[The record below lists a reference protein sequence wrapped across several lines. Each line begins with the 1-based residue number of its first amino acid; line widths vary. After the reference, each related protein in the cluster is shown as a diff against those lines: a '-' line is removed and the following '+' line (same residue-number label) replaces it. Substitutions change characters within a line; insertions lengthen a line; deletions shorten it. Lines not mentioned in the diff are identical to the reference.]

1 MPGVRPVLRRLRV
14 TLESGAEELGELFS
28 DLGAVALAREG
39 GAVTG
44 EFEAGRPGAL
54 EDRVEAFLHL
64 VDPEGTARLETAVEG
79 GPWLEGWR
87 ALFHGADVGRFRVRP
102 PWAPLPAEGVPVIV
116 DPRGAFG
123 SGLHPSTQ
131 LALRLLDAE
140 VGARGGQSMLDVGA
154 GSGVLAVAAA
164 RCGLKVC
171 ALELEPSARA
181 ACSRTA
187 AANGVEL
194 EIRDVAP
201 AAVGRR
207 FELVIANLP
216 GPILRKLAGQ
226 LRAAIAP
233 GGTLI
238 VSGARVE
245 ELPGVLQAL
254 GGEAPELCT
263 HDAGWAAA
271 VLRQGWR

>member
-1 MPGVRPVLRRLRV
+1 MPGLPPELRRLRV
-14 TLESGAEELGELFS
+14 TLTSGAEDLSELFS

-39 GAVTG
+39 EVVTG

-64 VDPEGTARLETAVEG
+64 VDPAGTARLETALAG

-87 ALFHGADVGRFRVRP
+87 ALFLGADAGRFRIRP
-102 PWAPLPAEGVPVIV
+102 PWAPLPADGVPVIV

-123 SGLHPSTQ
+123 SGLHPSTR

-140 VGARGGQSMLDVGA
+140 VEARSGQSMLDVGA
-154 GSGVLAVAAA
+154 GSGVLSVAAA

-171 ALELEPSARA
+171 ALELEASARA
-181 ACSRTA
+181 ACARTA
-187 AANGVEL
+187 AANGVGL
-194 EIRDVAP
+194 EIRD
-201 AAVGRR
+201 AALAAIGRR

-216 GPILRKLAGQ
+216 GPVLRKLAGQ
-226 LRAAIAP
+226 LRAAVAP
-233 GGTLI
+233 KGTLI
-238 VSGARVE
+238 VSGAHVE

-254 GGEAPELCT
+254 GGEAPET
-263 HDAGWAAA
+263 STEEAGWAAA
-271 VLRQGWR
+271 VLRQG